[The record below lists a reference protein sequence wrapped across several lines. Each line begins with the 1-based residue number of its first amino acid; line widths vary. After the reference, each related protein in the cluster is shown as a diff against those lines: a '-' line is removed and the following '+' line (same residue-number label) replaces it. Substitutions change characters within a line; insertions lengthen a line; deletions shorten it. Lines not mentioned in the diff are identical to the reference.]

1 MPDDDSVRYHRIG
14 NMKTISITIDE
25 PLLRRLDQAAKDARR
40 TRSDLFRIA
49 LSEWLAVA
57 RRRQLAA
64 EDRAGYETHPVGPDE
79 FDGLINAQ
87 GAAIRDT
94 GEGNGW

>member
-1 MPDDDSVRYHRIG
+1 MSNDDSIRYHRID

-25 PLLRRLDQAAKDARR
+25 PLLQRLDQAARNARK

-49 LSEWLAVA
+49 LSEWLAAA

-64 EDRAGYETHPVGPDE
+64 EDRAGYESRPVGLDE

-87 GAAIRDT
+87 GVGVWDT
-94 GEGNGW
+94 GEGSRW

>member
-1 MPDDDSVRYHRIG
+1 MSSCDSIGYHRMD

-25 PLLRRLDQAAKDARR
+25 PLLRRLDQAARDARK
-40 TRSDLFRIA
+40 TRSDLFRMA

-64 EDRAGYETHPVGPDE
+64 EDRAGYESQPVGVDE
-79 FDGLINAQ
+79 FAGLIDAQ
-87 GAAIRDT
+87 GVGAWDT
-94 GEGNGW
+94 SEESRW

>member
-1 MPDDDSVRYHRIG
+1 MSNDDSNCYHRID

-25 PLLRRLDQAAKDARR
+25 PLLQRLDQAARDARK
-40 TRSDLFRIA
+40 TRSDLFRMA
-49 LSEWLAVA
+49 LSEWLAAA

-64 EDRAGYETHPVGPDE
+64 EDRAGYESQPVGPDE

-87 GAAIRDT
+87 GVGVWDT
-94 GEGNGW
+94 GEGSRW

>member
-1 MPDDDSVRYHRIG
+1 MQSDDSICYHRAH

-25 PLLRRLDQAAKDARR
+25 PLLQRLDQAARDAHK
-40 TRSDLFRIA
+40 TRSDLFRMT
-49 LSEWLAVA
+49 LSEWLAAA

-64 EDRAGYETHPVGPDE
+64 EDRAGYASQPVGLNE

-87 GAAIRDT
+87 GVDT
-94 GEGNGW
+94 WDTSEGSRW